1 MRGGFTARVQ
11 RITDR
16 ARGKPRHVPCTLI
29 TGSFHENPRP
39 GPSGQAAARTKQSD
53 LAAVNQ
59 IRVVRP
65 LLVRV
70 YVVVR

>member
-1 MRGGFTARVQ
+1 MRGGFTARVR

-39 GPSGQAAARTKQSD
+39 GPSGQPAAKTKQSNRAIMD
-53 LAAVNQ
+53 Q
-59 IRVVRP
+59 IRVFGP